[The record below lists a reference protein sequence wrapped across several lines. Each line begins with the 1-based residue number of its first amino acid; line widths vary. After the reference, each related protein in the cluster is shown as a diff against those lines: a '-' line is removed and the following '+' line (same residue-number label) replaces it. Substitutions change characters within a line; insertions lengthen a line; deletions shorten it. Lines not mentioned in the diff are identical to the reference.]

1 MTVLDYCDDSSK
13 QNKNKYN
20 LGGIFIRCNYKGYKY
35 LTISKI
41 DTDKG
46 FFNNKESQ
54 MYIIGIF

>member
-13 QNKNKYN
+13 QNENKYN

-46 FFNNKESQ
+46 FLTIKSLKC
-54 MYIIGIF
+54 IL